1 MANHMDRR
9 LNDRNPTR
17 FPVCVT
23 EIQNPACSSTG
34 QVSDISEYGICVAL
48 PFGITPGTAVRI
60 NMMDS
65 VLFGFVAYSGPE
77 GTLFRTGIE
86 IEQVLIGGSDLS
98 RLLRAALREAMP
110 GKRGL
115 EESSANAG

>member
-1 MANHMDRR
+1 MDRR
-9 LNDRNPTR
+9 LKDRNPAH
-17 FPVCVT
+17 FPVRVT
-23 EIQNPACSSTG
+23 EVQNPACSTAA
-34 QVSDISEYGICVAL
+34 QLSDISEYGVCVAL
-48 PFGITPGTAVRI
+48 PFGITPGTAVRL

-65 VLFGFVAYSGPE
+65 VMFGFVAYSGRE
-77 GTLFRTGIE
+77 GPLFRTGIE

-110 GKRGL
+110 HKRGL